1 MELTVEV
8 HVEHG
13 DKQKYFIKKICEIID
28 EAITDAKELTVDT

>member
-13 DKQKYFIKKICEIID
+13 DKQKYFIKKIYDTVD
-28 EAITDAKELTVDT
+28 EAITDAKE